1 MLLHG
6 LIDVAVDELME
17 IAEEFRFQLDVLEGQ
32 ALLKPDP
39 LLVRHRACRQM
50 YLLDDDSCRSA
61 SSLTLLQFTSS
72 APSF

>member
-39 LLVRHRACRQM
+39 LLVRHRASST
-50 YLLDDDSCRSA
+50 LRSRR
-61 SSLTLLQFTSS
+61 
-72 APSF
+72 